1 MIPARQIRADYDKD
15 TIVVYQAYR
24 PAIAEAALAA
34 GRFVAPFSFQRMT
47 WIKPSFLWM
56 MERCGYATKSGQTRV
71 LAVRITRTGWEQ
83 ALAAAVLTH
92 PAPGQGAEQWR
103 QQLEQSPAR
112 VQWDPERSL
121 RGAKLNHRSI
131 QVGIGRQLN
140 EQYANHWTV
149 AIEDRTPLAQ
159 KLYKLRLAGHWEA
172 ARTLLPRERPYPV
185 GETVAR
191 RLEMF

>member
-1 MIPARQIRADYDKD
+1 MIPQRQIRADYDRD

-34 GRFVAPFSFQRMT
+34 GRFVAPFSFCRMT

-56 MERCGYATKSGQTRV
+56 MERCGYASKAGQTRV
-71 LAVRITRTGWEQ
+71 LAVRITRTGWEK

-92 PAPGQGAEQWR
+92 PGPGRSADQWR
-103 QQLEQSPAR
+103 QQLEQAPIR

-131 QVGIGRQLN
+131 QVGIGRQLSQ
-140 EQYANHWTV
+140 EYANHWTV
-149 AIEDRTPLAQ
+149 SIEDRTPLTQ
-159 KLYKLRLAGHWEA
+159 KLRQLRLEGRWEA
-172 ARTLLPRERPYPV
+172 ARQLLPKERPYPID
-185 GETVAR
+185 EAVAQ